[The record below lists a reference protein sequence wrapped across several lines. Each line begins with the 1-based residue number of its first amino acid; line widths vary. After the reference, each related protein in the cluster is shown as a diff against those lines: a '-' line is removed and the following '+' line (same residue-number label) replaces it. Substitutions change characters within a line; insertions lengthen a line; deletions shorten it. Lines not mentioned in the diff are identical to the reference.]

1 MEQQLYSVTGLAE
14 ILGKSKSTVYR
25 LMKQGKLGYH
35 KVPGGRIISM
45 EQIDKYLM
53 SNEVVAEVD
62 CPDGVSPDGCTGY
75 CKQCWVV
82 HGKQE

>member
-14 ILGKSKSTVYR
+14 QLGKSKSTIYR

-35 KVPGGRIISM
+35 KVPGGRIISAA
-45 EQIDKYLM
+45 QLDAYLM
-53 SNEVVAEVD
+53 SSAVLATVD
-62 CPDGVSPDGCTGY
+62 CPPGVEECMHY

-82 HGKQE
+82 HGG